1 MLSDIAKFN
10 SIYIFAEAALFNARN
25 HQTKITNAN
34 CLHVWV
40 TSTQAVMK
48 LYFSSPEDSGTVL
61 DSVDFIQLNFA
72 EMNKLWVRMQ
82 HQGHSRNREQREQE
96 RRELRLLVGTNLV
109 RLSQLEHIDIPSFKK
124 VREPRH
130 LCNAGKCV

>member
-1 MLSDIAKFN
+1 M
-10 SIYIFAEAALFNARN
+10 
-25 HQTKITNAN
+25 
-34 CLHVWV
+34 
-40 TSTQAVMK
+40 TSTLCVCYRA
-48 LYFSSPEDSGTVL
+48 EESGTVM

-109 RLSQLEHIDIPSFKK
+109 RLSQLEFIDVLTFKK
-124 VREPRH
+124 VSLTDTCCECYVCSS
-130 LCNAGKCV
+130 LKEYLGVVIISYSF

>member
-1 MLSDIAKFN
+1 M
-10 SIYIFAEAALFNARN
+10 FARAE
-25 HQTKITNAN
+25 
-34 CLHVWV
+34 
-40 TSTQAVMK
+40 
-48 LYFSSPEDSGTVL
+48 ESGTVL

-109 RLSQLEHIDIPSFKK
+109 RLSQLEYIDIPTYKK
-124 VREPRH
+124 VLH
-130 LCNAGKCV
+130 TCTYNLNATS